1 MFDIGWNLFVCLF
14 VFLISLI
21 QLPQIIPNMID
32 PLVP

>member
-1 MFDIGWNLFVCLF
+1 MFDIGWDLFVCLVF
-14 VFLISLI
+14 FLISRI